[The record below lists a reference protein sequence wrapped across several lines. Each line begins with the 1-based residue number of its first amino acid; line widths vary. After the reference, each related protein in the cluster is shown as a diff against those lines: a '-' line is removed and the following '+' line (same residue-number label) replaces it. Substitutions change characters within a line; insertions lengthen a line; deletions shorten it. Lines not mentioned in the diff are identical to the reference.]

1 MCPAMADQPKDGSNK
16 DELPTQRDLKPPTV
30 SSDTVPDVFGQ
41 YVPPRP
47 LPEVSRHRTLDLK
60 SVRLSDE
67 ADPRRA
73 PTELRLQSPARE
85 ARRGFPI
92 WLLLV
97 IVGLIGVSAWAFLPS
112 SAPAAAPGQ
121 APAAPP
127 AKEEPARPVVTTE
140 AAKKA
145 APPVPSAAPAPV
157 SSNATVSSAAAPL
170 PKPARPGSET
180 AKKRR
185 DPWLE

>member
-1 MCPAMADQPKDGSNK
+1 MADQPKDGSDK
-16 DELPTQRDLKPPTV
+16 DEIPTQRDLKPPSI

-47 LPEVSRHRTLDLK
+47 LPEASRHRTLDLK

-73 PTELRLQSPARE
+73 PTELRLQSPARPE
-85 ARRGFPI
+85 RGPFPI
-92 WLLLV
+92 WIVLV
-97 IVGLIGVSAWAFLPS
+97 VVALIGVSAWAFLTPP
-112 SAPAAAPGQ
+112 APAAAPVDK
-121 APAAPP
+121 PAAPP
-127 AKEEPARPVVTTE
+127 RREEPARPVATTE
-140 AAKKA
+140 PMKN
-145 APPVPSAAPAPV
+145 APAEAPSV
-157 SSNATVSSAAAPL
+157 VPTPTSPALTASSVAPPL
-170 PKPARPGSET
+170 PKPARSGSEA